1 MMLGLEKSALRHV
14 DARVKILW
22 FLATTFAGLV
32 FVQPLALILILASI
46 VGVALVGG
54 VLRETVRRLR
64 SLTAIIVVLGLIF
77 GLTAPG
83 TPLFYLLPRLGPIG
97 PALPFTQEGLALGV
111 VAVLRIF
118 VFAIPILVVIMTTNN
133 SDLIQG
139 LMVFKLP
146 LEFALMIVLALNFV
160 PIALN
165 EFSRIAD
172 AQKARGHTLLEKGLI
187 GKARG
192 LVPLFVPLALNSIDR
207 ADTVGKV
214 LEMRGFARR
223 QFRPEFAPLQIGS
236 WLLLGITV
244 ILLGL
249 ALGALL
255 YRFFV

>member
-1 MMLGLEKSALRHV
+1 MVGLAKSALRQV

-32 FVQPLALILILASI
+32 FVQPLALLLVLSSI
-46 VGVALVGG
+46 IVVTLVGG
-54 VLRETVRRLR
+54 VLGETLRRLR
-64 SLTAIIVVLGLIF
+64 SLAVIIVVLGLIF

-83 TPLFYLLPRLGPIG
+83 TPLFYVLPRLGPIG
-97 PALPFTQEGLALGV
+97 PALPFTQEGLALGI

-165 EFSRIAD
+165 EFGRIAD

-192 LVPLFVPLALNSIDR
+192 LVPLFVPLTLNSIDR

-223 QFRPEFAPLQIGS
+223 QFRPEFAPLQMDS
-236 WLLLGITV
+236 WVLLGITMM
-244 ILLGL
+244 LFGL
-249 ALGALL
+249 ALVTLL
-255 YRFFV
+255 YRLFA